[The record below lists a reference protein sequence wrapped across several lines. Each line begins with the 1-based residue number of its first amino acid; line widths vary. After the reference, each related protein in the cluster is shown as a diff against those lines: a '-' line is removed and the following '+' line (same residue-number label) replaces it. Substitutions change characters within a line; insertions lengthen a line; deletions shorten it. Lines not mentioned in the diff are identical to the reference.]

1 MTGSVDGL
9 ATLER
14 VRVFLAERVA
24 PSVPGELAGEFRAAV
39 KLLETTGA
47 ELNERHVRLSAELAD
62 LLRHADRIIRRF
74 GLEPH
79 GPVLL
84 ALFRRAEELDLLDL
98 HGLDALW
105 RDARALGSALLVE
118 LRGYRDLPDTPADA
132 RAEATELAADFCACL
147 GEHARAR
154 LHWQAVFPAIRN
166 PPLEDDR

>member
-9 ATLER
+9 ATLEA
-14 VRVFLAERVA
+14 VRSFLAERVA
-24 PSVPGELAGEFRAAV
+24 PSVPGELAGELRAAL

-47 ELNERHVRLSAELAD
+47 ELNERHVRLRAELAD
-62 LLRHADRIIRRF
+62 LLRHADRIVRRF

-84 ALFRRAEELDLLDL
+84 ALFRRAEEPELDL
-98 HGLDALW
+98 HSLDALW

-118 LRGYRDLPDTPADA
+118 LRRYRDLPDTPADA

-154 LHWQAVFPAIRN
+154 LHWQAVFPVLPTN
-166 PPLEDDR
+166 PEEDDR